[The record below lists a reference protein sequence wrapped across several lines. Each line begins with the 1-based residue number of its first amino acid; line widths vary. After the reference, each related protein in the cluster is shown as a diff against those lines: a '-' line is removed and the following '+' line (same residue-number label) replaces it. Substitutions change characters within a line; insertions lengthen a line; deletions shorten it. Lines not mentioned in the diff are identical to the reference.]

1 MRGGQG
7 GQQRKSAREKLPLAP
22 VASSAAPTDG
32 WTTLAFTPARV
43 VVATAPGGCVVS
55 DLGSGPER
63 RSHRSDCRSSRNPR
77 YSVGRRPASVIRR
90 ACGRQP
96 RLPFLARGTQDTAR
110 RRCEWP
116 PATEASRS

>member
-43 VVATAPGGCVVS
+43 VVATAPAW
-55 DLGSGPER
+55 L
-63 RSHRSDCRSSRNPR
+63 RSVRFGQRTGAALTPK
-77 YSVGRRPASVIRR
+77 
-90 ACGRQP
+90 
-96 RLPFLARGTQDTAR
+96 
-110 RRCEWP
+110 
-116 PATEASRS
+116 